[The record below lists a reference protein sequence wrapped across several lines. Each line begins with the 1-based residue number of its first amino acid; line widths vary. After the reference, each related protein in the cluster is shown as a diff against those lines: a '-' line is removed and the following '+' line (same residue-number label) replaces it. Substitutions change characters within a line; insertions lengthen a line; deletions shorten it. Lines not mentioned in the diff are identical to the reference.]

1 MELIGYGEDAITFW
15 VLTNRLDKILERFDD
30 NSKESECCVYY
41 RPSFGRGGK
50 SRSLLGEFDAVLI
63 TPKCTYLIESKW
75 EGSKELSTHE
85 LSKGQKK
92 RHDMFTLIARAWDK
106 KGALEDFV
114 GSQVLQNT
122 FKEHYKKE
130 LPKPGSGVYLRMK
143 NILEK
148 SIEKSAT
155 HQINIE
161 NLVLILLRSGVKY
174 EGLSTDGKFDGFPAL
189 IVHYDPID
197 SSNFFMMNKE

>member
-1 MELIGYGEDAITFW
+1 MTNIILIIYPALLAVSKDRGQRTRALRIILWSHRSIIRFMELIGYGEDAITFW
-15 VLTNRLDKILERFDD
+15 ILTNRLDKILERFDD

-106 KGALEDFV
+106 
-114 GSQVLQNT
+114 NC
-122 FKEHYKKE
+122 
-130 LPKPGSGVYLRMK
+130 
-143 NILEK
+143 
-148 SIEKSAT
+148 
-155 HQINIE
+155 
-161 NLVLILLRSGVKY
+161 LLYTSPSPRDRG
-174 EGLSTDGKFDGFPAL
+174 
-189 IVHYDPID
+189 
-197 SSNFFMMNKE
+197 